1 MQHESPWSTAIM
13 ATIGSAS
20 AIATSTSV
28 ALLLILATLPRVLGA
43 LELDSCDSPL
53 GMESG
58 AIKNSSIT
66 ASSVYDFSSVG
77 PQHGRLRNNKNGGA
91 WCPRNII
98 SREAKE
104 YLEIDLEKLHVITE
118 TRTQGRYGNGQGREY
133 AEEYMVD
140 YWRPGL
146 VEWKRW
152 KNRSGRELLKGN
164 SNTNTIMEQKL
175 DPPIIASKIR
185 FLPYSEHVRTVCMRV
200 EVVGC
205 PWKDGILSY
214 SMPQGTRKGKLDL
227 RDETYDGLEDA
238 GHVFQGLGQ
247 LVDGHVGQDNFR
259 VDLTG
264 YGKGYEWIGWRN
276 DSIGSASGQSVEIL
290 FEFDVVRNFSAVH
303 LHTNNLFS
311 MDVQVFSH
319 AKVFF
324 SVENNVFDGEAVHF
338 SYMPDLVL
346 EHARNVTIKL
356 HHRIGKWV
364 KLQLYFASRWILLSE
379 VSFDSKPATNNSTE
393 QPENGA
399 NQTSLHNSK
408 EYPPQRDEGKRL
420 HTRYHSNNTTTFS
433 EPKFNEGTG
442 FQYIAFVIGTVIVA
456 MMILLAAIGFIIF
469 RNYRLKETSSVSR
482 PPVVED
488 KPIGNEKMRLET
500 NDKTSLFPTT
510 FRPSFYSK
518 KHNSGDFTDVP
529 DLVCREFPPQA
540 SPQRHTTP
548 SKKKRSSRPSLNFL
562 ADQLDDALP
571 EYETVG
577 SIASSPL
584 NTLSRHQQ
592 PGGYEVLK
600 QKQLVKLPPTPKDLW
615 DTNLSEIESFP
626 RDQLRIV
633 EKFGV
638 SQFCDIHL
646 CEIVG
651 SYRDVGWHRGDT
663 KFVVV
668 HTLRAECYRTDFNA
682 EVNVLSRLRHA
693 NIARLLGACLDSEPI
708 CAIREYTPHGDLCQ
722 FLQDHVA
729 ETAKSPTST
738 ARTLSLSC
746 LIYMATQIAAGM
758 KYLESQRFVHK
769 DLAARNCLVGKRY
782 EIKISD
788 FGSCRQIYSS
798 DYCQIAGSLLPLR
811 WMAWESVISGHF
823 SSKSDV
829 WSFGITLWE
838 ILTFAREQ
846 PFEELSNDEV
856 MENVT
861 RYYEDED
868 KPVLLG
874 VPVNCPKDIYELMCE
889 CWQRNDVDRPK
900 FREINLFLQKK
911 ILGYNPD
918 FH

>member
-1 MQHESPWSTAIM
+1 M

-20 AIATSTSV
+20 AIAGSTTV
-28 ALLLILATLPRVLGA
+28 ALLLILTTAPPLVLGA
-43 LELDSCDSPL
+43 LELDTCNAPL

-164 SNTNTIMEQKL
+164 TNTNTIMEQKL
-175 DPPIIASKIR
+175 DRPIIASKIR

-247 LVDGHVGQDNFR
+247 LVDGHVGQDNFK

-264 YGKGYEWIGWRN
+264 FGKGYEWIGWRN

-324 SVENNVFDGEAVHF
+324 GVDNNVFNGEAVHF

-393 QPENGA
+393 RAENGA
-399 NQTSLHNSK
+399 NQTAPNSSK
-408 EYPPQRDEGKRL
+408 EYPPQRDEGKRT
-420 HTRYHSNNTTTFS
+420 HTRYLGNNTTSTTFS

-456 MMILLAAIGFIIF
+456 MMILLAAIGFIVF
-469 RNYRLKETSSVSR
+469 RNYRLKEPSSVSR
-482 PPVVED
+482 PPVEED

-518 KHNSGDFTDVP
+518 KHNSGDFTD
-529 DLVCREFPPQA
+529 
-540 SPQRHTTP
+540 
-548 SKKKRSSRPSLNFL
+548 
-562 ADQLDDALP
+562 QLDDALP

-584 NTLSRHQQ
+584 SSLSRQ
-592 PGGYEVLK
+592 PGYEVLK
-600 QKQLVKLPPTPKDLW
+600 QKQLVKLPPTPQPSVKDLW
-615 DTNLSEIESFP
+615 DTDLSEIESFP

-633 EKFGV
+633 EKFGEG
-638 SQFCDIHL
+638 QFCDIHL
-646 CEIVG
+646 CEVVG
-651 SYRDVGWHRGDT
+651 SYRDVRWHRGDG

-782 EIKISD
+782 EVKISD
-788 FGSCRQIYSS
+788 LGSYRQVYSS

-868 KPVLLG
+868 KPILLS
-874 VPVNCPKDIYELMCE
+874 VPVNCPKDIYDLMCE

>member
-1 MQHESPWSTAIM
+1 M

-20 AIATSTSV
+20 AIAGSTTV
-28 ALLLILATLPRVLGA
+28 ALLLILTTAPPLVLGA
-43 LELDSCDSPL
+43 LELDTCNAPL

-164 SNTNTIMEQKL
+164 TNTNTIMEQKL
-175 DPPIIASKIR
+175 DRPIIASKIR

-247 LVDGHVGQDNFR
+247 LVDGHVGQDNFK

-264 YGKGYEWIGWRN
+264 FGKGYEWIGWRN

-324 SVENNVFDGEAVHF
+324 GVDNNVFNGEAVHF

-393 QPENGA
+393 RAENGA
-399 NQTSLHNSK
+399 NQTAPNSSK
-408 EYPPQRDEGKRL
+408 EYPPQRDEGKRT
-420 HTRYHSNNTTTFS
+420 HTRYLGNNTTSTTFS

-456 MMILLAAIGFIIF
+456 MMILLAAIGFIVF
-469 RNYRLKETSSVSR
+469 RNYRLKEPSSISR
-482 PPVVED
+482 PPVEED

-518 KHNSGDFTDVP
+518 KHNSGDFTD
-529 DLVCREFPPQA
+529 
-540 SPQRHTTP
+540 
-548 SKKKRSSRPSLNFL
+548 
-562 ADQLDDALP
+562 QLDDALP

-584 NTLSRHQQ
+584 SSLSRQ
-592 PGGYEVLK
+592 PGYEVLK
-600 QKQLVKLPPTPKDLW
+600 QKQLVKLPPTPQPSVKDLW
-615 DTNLSEIESFP
+615 DTDLSEIESFP

-633 EKFGV
+633 EKFGEG
-638 SQFCDIHL
+638 QFCDIHL
-646 CEIVG
+646 CEVVG
-651 SYRDVGWHRGDT
+651 SYRDVRWHRGDG

-782 EIKISD
+782 EVKISD
-788 FGSCRQIYSS
+788 LGSYRQVYSS

-861 RYYEDED
+861 RYYEDEE
-868 KPVLLG
+868 KPILLS
-874 VPVNCPKDIYELMCE
+874 VPVNCPKDIYDLMCE